1 VGTETSIAARQQNPS
16 IKSIAFCKDLYIAA
30 KWDFRSPRCWPHGG
44 GMERR
49 SESSWYGCTPFLIH
63 PSIFVNWKLKFGLCL
78 QVGLDAAG
86 KTTILY
92 KMKFGEVVQTTPTI
106 GIPPPPNLPFLFFE
120 LYPLTIVIVRFQR
133 RDGRVQELEVQRVGR
148 WRSGQ
153 GTLSSIRL
161 LKRIVGDDN
170 LI

>member
-1 VGTETSIAARQQNPS
+1 MVWTAPCAFPHSSI
-16 IKSIAFCKDLYIAA
+16 IFC
-30 KWDFRSPRCWPHGG
+30 
-44 GMERR
+44 E
-49 SESSWYGCTPFLIH
+49 
-63 PSIFVNWKLKFGLCL
+63 WKLKLGLCL

-106 GIPPPPNLPFLFFE
+106 GTS
-120 LYPLTIVIVRFQR
+120 PLSIFPSCSLNCAVCSYHIIGSVRFQR

-153 GTLSSIRL
+153 GTLSPPS
-161 LKRIVGDDN
+161 DH
-170 LI
+170 